1 MQDLALPGS
10 AKAQMPFSRFVLPA
24 PHDPGINSMDGCD
37 ACFHTTEIEHI
48 PEWIQQLPNL
58 APFKNFSPSSILN
71 LLPNIIYALTI
82 TQTAPFGTMLSMG
95 ARYFEFRPA
104 KLYPLFKRTSGLR
117 DTHYFTHAFLPGLA
131 FDSFL
136 DIIVQFLDENK
147 NEIVVIHLRRDGVV
161 KDCVSPSADEIVA
174 YLRAACSQA
183 SNPLSW
189 SDRSGLSQCIDSLRK
204 SNNRIILLNYSLQYS
219 SYADAANT
227 TLVPDS
233 IIRAFNGM
241 TSQQQNAAD
250 VTILQCQ
257 ATATNIKEVVVYS
270 VLSSDASNSPLAAT
284 KAICDQQTLLWC
296 RSNVLKRIGAE
307 KLVVIMNDFF
317 DGGTADTAIS
327 LSSQRLALP

>member
-82 TQTAPFGTMLSMG
+82 TQTAPIGTMLSMG

-241 TSQQQNAAD
+241 TSQQQKAAD
-250 VTILQCQ
+250 VTISAVSGHSYEYQRSRSIQRAQQRCQ
-257 ATATNIKEVVVYS
+257 QFAPRRNK
-270 VLSSDASNSPLAAT
+270 SNL
-284 KAICDQQTLLWC
+284 
-296 RSNVLKRIGAE
+296 
-307 KLVVIMNDFF
+307 
-317 DGGTADTAIS
+317 
-327 LSSQRLALP
+327 